1 MESFKLKK
9 LNDEHT
15 AEPLVLEPISF
26 EVEIAVEKLEVQE
39 IVRY

>member
-9 LNDEHT
+9 LNDKNT
-15 AEPLVLEPISF
+15 AEPLVPKPISF
-26 EVEIAVEKLEVQE
+26 GVEIAVEKLEVQE